1 MIFCFHIL
9 QRRCRL
15 MLVKEHKAHDRGLA
29 WSEKKNKEAPDYVYE
44 IIKIMSSIMYTLFTY
59 LYTRTLLKRTN
70 THTQASRLHFRHGR
84 VLFCWFVY
92 II

>member
-15 MLVKEHKAHDRGLA
+15 MLVKEHKAHDCGLA
-29 WSEKKNKEAPDYVYE
+29 WSEEKKNMEAPDYVYE

-70 THTQASRLHFRHGR
+70 THTQASRLIFGT
-84 VLFCWFVY
+84 VGFCFVY
-92 II
+92 LFT